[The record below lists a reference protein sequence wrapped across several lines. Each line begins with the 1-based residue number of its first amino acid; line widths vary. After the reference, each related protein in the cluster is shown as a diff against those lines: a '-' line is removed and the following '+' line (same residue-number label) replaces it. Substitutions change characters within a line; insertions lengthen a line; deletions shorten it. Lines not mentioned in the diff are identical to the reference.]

1 MNCRFCGYYVSR
13 GMKICG
19 HCGNDPDG
27 LKKTR
32 LMTISKIIAV
42 IAVIIPIITIIFN
55 SDWKYEF
62 FTTFGFIE
70 KQEGDD
76 GCGSVLDLL
85 WIVLPFVF
93 LFTVFAIFR
102 TERCNFVLYLTS
114 SLILLPLA
122 ILLFVDERDVFMC
135 AVPCILLTISA
146 ITAKIDKQNQKIKN
160 KKQEMKK

>member
-42 IAVIIPIITIIFN
+42 IAVIVPIITIIFN

-62 FTTFGFIE
+62 
-70 KQEGDD
+70 
-76 GCGSVLDLL
+76 
-85 WIVLPFVF
+85 
-93 LFTVFAIFR
+93 
-102 TERCNFVLYLTS
+102 LTS